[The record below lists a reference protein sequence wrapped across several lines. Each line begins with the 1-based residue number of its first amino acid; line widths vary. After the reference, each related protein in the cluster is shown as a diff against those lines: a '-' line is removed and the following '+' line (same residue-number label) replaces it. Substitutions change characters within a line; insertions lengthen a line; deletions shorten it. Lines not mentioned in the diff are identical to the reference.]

1 MTKTEEMLER
11 MYADEV
17 SQYLADNGYIVSTT
31 EVKCVSR
38 IAFNQWFVEL
48 KDNTTLYVSYQLY
61 EEDTE
66 E

>member
-11 MYADEV
+11 MHADEV
-17 SQYLADNGYIVSTT
+17 SQYLADSGYIMSTT

-38 IAFNQWFVEL
+38 ISFNQWFVEL
-48 KDNTTLYVSYQLY
+48 KDNTTLYVSYELY
-61 EEDTE
+61 DESTE